1 MTNVQDMIA
10 SWLQTYGSA
19 EADAAFLLC
28 DSHPEA
34 APAFAFVDASLDCQV
49 MPYGELADRSKRL
62 AAVLADRGVGPRD
75 RVPVMMGKRP
85 ELVVT
90 LIALWRL
97 GAVHVLVHERYPSG
111 CVAMHGDYRP
121 WDGSCAY
128 RDRSRAR

>member
-49 MPYGELADRSKRL
+49 MPLGGVAERRVRHEGGLGG
-62 AAVLADRGVGPRD
+62 RGVG
-75 RVPVMMGKRP
+75 
-85 ELVVT
+85 
-90 LIALWRL
+90 
-97 GAVHVLVHERYPSG
+97 
-111 CVAMHGDYRP
+111 
-121 WDGSCAY
+121 
-128 RDRSRAR
+128 